1 MFLMRIGST
10 IKNMS
15 NMSIELDFRGMNCP
29 LPVVNTKK
37 HFDSIEEGDAIII
50 VDNEVAKD
58 NLLKFAASNNFES
71 KFEQKDE
78 LFYVSMIKTKDSCCE
93 IAKKQEKFT
102 IAVGSNVLGNGDE
115 KLGNI
120 LIKSYMF
127 ALSEASEIPTD
138 MIFFNSGV
146 KLTVEDA
153 ETLVSLN
160 KLTERG
166 VKIQVC
172 GTCLDFYNIKDKI
185 AVGEI
190 SNMYSIVETMN
201 SSDKVI
207 NL

>member
-1 MFLMRIGST
+1 
-10 IKNMS
+10 
-15 NMSIELDFRGMNCP
+15 MSIELDFRNMNCP

-37 HFDSIEEGDAIII
+37 HFDSIEEGEATII

-71 KFEQKDE
+71 KFEEKDK
-78 LFYVSMIKTKDSCCE
+78 LFYVNMIKNKDCCCE
-93 IAKKQEKFT
+93 VAKKQEKFT
-102 IAVGSNVLGNGDE
+102 IVVGSNLLGSGDE
-115 KLGNI
+115 KLGNV

-146 KLTVEDA
+146 KLTVENS
-153 ETLVSLN
+153 ETLGSLT
-160 KLTERG
+160 KLAERG

-201 SSDKVI
+201 ASDKVI